1 MLPMPYPLEI
11 SFRCLLIYDTPGRS
25 HTEAVVMLNLIF
37 NSREARHVQVLESS
51 RFRRIKPWLEKIEN
65 LVFSGIRVNHGLLRY
80 REAYIAA
87 EKGIAVRGGEGDPS
101 GFMGNWRTPSITIR
115 YRAYITMREGLDLME
130 MDEPHICWAHP
141 DAEFGD
147 QVFLFQGCTMPV
159 TLRPVAGQRN
169 RFILVGRTYVAN
181 AMNNKYADKLAN
193 SARRIEV
200 C

>member
-1 MLPMPYPLEI
+1 
-11 SFRCLLIYDTPGRS
+11 
-25 HTEAVVMLNLIF
+25 
-37 NSREARHVQVLESS
+37 
-51 RFRRIKPWLEKIEN
+51 
-65 LVFSGIRVNHGLLRY
+65 VNHRLLKHG
-80 REAYIAA
+80 EAYIAA

-101 GFMGNWRTPSITIR
+101 GFMGDWRTPTSPSDIEHIDSPADLVPALHT
-115 YRAYITMREGLDLME
+115 TMREGLDLME

-147 QVFLFQGCTMPV
+147 QVFLFQVCTMPV

-193 SARRIEV
+193 SARRIEI